1 MKKIFLLAVV
11 ASGLAFG
18 QSKKVVASDVHWWG
32 YKVAKSEASSHDGT
46 VKVKSGDMIMKG
58 NNLVGGSF
66 VLDMTSINATDLS
79 GEYQQK
85 LNGHLKNGDFFEVE
99 KFPTASFKITSVKK
113 NSDKIY
119 NSLVTG
125 NLTVKGKTSAITF
138 PAKIAYS
145 KGVVSLVSEK
155 FSFDRQKFDVAYKS
169 TMQDVFVKDDI
180 EMLVKVSAK

>member
-138 PAKIAYS
+138 PAKISYS

>member
-1 MKKIFLLAVV
+1 MKKILLLAVL
-11 ASGLAFG
+11 AGGLAFG

-58 NNLVGGSF
+58 NQLVGGSF

-79 GEYQQK
+79 GEYQGK

-99 KFPTASFKITSVKK
+99 KFPTASFKITGVKK

-119 NSLVTG
+119 NSVVTG
-125 NLTVKGKTSAITF
+125 DLTVKGKTNTISF
-138 PAKIAYS
+138 PAKISYS
-145 KGVVSLVSEK
+145 KGVVSLVSNK

-180 EMLVKVSAK
+180 DMLVKVSAK

>member
-1 MKKIFLLAVV
+1 MKKIFLLAVL
-11 ASGLAFG
+11 AGGLAFG

-46 VKVKSGDMIMKG
+46 VKVKSGDMVMKG
-58 NNLVGGSF
+58 NQLVGGSF
-66 VLDMTSINATDLS
+66 VLDMTSINSTDLS

-125 NLTVKGKTSAITF
+125 NLTVKGKTNPVTF
-138 PAKIAYS
+138 PAKISYS
-145 KGVVSLVSEK
+145 KGVVSLVSNK

-180 EMLVKVSAK
+180 DMQVKVTAQ